1 MALIEVVESKGKADV
16 LVCEVPSTQSADL
29 LVYVVQSRGAAMGD
43 AMWCYVKSG
52 AVATSRVCF
61 VDSPSGAHLLVHFV
75 QSRMAAGWRTK
86 LHPLEG
92 AL

>member
-1 MALIEVVESKGKADV
+1 MASIEVVGTKGNADI
-16 LVCEVPSTQSADL
+16 LVCEVQSAQSADL
-29 LVYVVQSRGAAMGD
+29 LVYVVESRGAAIGD
-43 AMWCYVKSG
+43 ALWCYVESG
-52 AVATSRVCF
+52 AAATSRVCF
-61 VDSPSGAHLLVHFV
+61 VDSPSGAHLLIHFV